1 MQQETKDDTLKVVV
15 DNEPVKN
22 KNGNGST
29 LPKTGASSHS
39 AATEVG
45 MGVLCIAS
53 AYVLWRRKIR
63 SNHLL

>member
-1 MQQETKDDTLKVVV
+1 M
-15 DNEPVKN
+15 DNESVKN
-22 KNGNGST
+22 EKSGNGST

-53 AYVLWRRKIR
+53 AYVLWRRKAA
-63 SNHLL
+63 